1 MASAPHPLPA
11 SHAGVITEAPPGPL
25 LASGRD
31 ADVFALDRSRVLRC
45 YRSRPVPE
53 REVAAMRYV
62 RQRGYPVPEVHEVSG
77 PDLVLERVDG
87 PTMVDDMT
95 RRPWR
100 VGVHA
105 RALADLHRRLHAIAP
120 PDFMPGDGRAIVHL
134 DLHPLNVI
142 LGERRPVVIDWA
154 NAQRGE
160 PEVDVALTAVV
171 LAGTSL
177 HPPLAWLRNR
187 FVRAFL
193 GSFSDDEWRG
203 GLDRA
208 LAYRGADAN
217 VTDVGGHSTLREL

>member
-1 MASAPHPLPA
+1 M
-11 SHAGVITEAPPGPL
+11 
-25 LASGRD
+25 
-31 ADVFALDRSRVLRC
+31 FALDRSRVLRR

-53 REVAAMRYV
+53 REVAVMRFV
-62 RQRGYPVPEVHEVSG
+62 REHGYPVPAVHEVSG

-105 RALADLHRRLHAIAP
+105 RALADLHRRLHAIPP

-134 DLHPLNVI
+134 DLQPLNVI
-142 LGERRPVVIDWA
+142 LAVGGPVVIDWA
-154 NAQRGE
+154 NAERGDAAT
-160 PEVDVALTAVV
+160 DVALTAVV

-177 HPPLAWLRNR
+177 RPPMAWLRNR
-187 FVRAFL
+187 FVHEFL
-193 GSFSDDEWRG
+193 GSFSDEEWRG

-217 VTDVGGHSTLREL
+217 VTDVEKARLRTLRL